1 MENLKYLLIFLFFF
15 GCTKGKKISDSSNQI
30 DSISIFLSR
39 AEDNSLTNA
48 TRKYYCRR
56 ALHILKEQPN
66 DSIKRENIFR
76 IARNFILLNEWT
88 SLKRVSDISL
98 SHARDANNISHIA
111 RAYHFLGLY
120 HKNIEASDSAFY
132 YYLKAEKIF
141 VKQGDEKSL
150 AKLYLDQSGPQIDVF
165 DIFGAEQSGIKSL
178 KLFRKIG
185 DKLGEYDALIN
196 LGIIYNSS
204 EDYIKSNSYYF
215 KALQLV
221 EKENYP
227 DSFFLKEIVLN
238 NIGNN
243 FLYAGSYR
251 RAAPYFIKALS
262 SNNIRKINP
271 RLYSIIVDNLAY
283 SMFRANP
290 NNKVSLD
297 LFLRS
302 LKIKDSL
309 NLYSKII
316 YTQNHLSEYY
326 FANKDMNKSLNYA
339 KNALSLSRETGRY
352 YDLIGSLKQ
361 MSIVDSKNY
370 NLYAKEYIDICE
382 SLYRK
387 NRISRNK
394 FAVIAYETEE
404 LTNQKDQA
412 VKRNWIISICAG
424 SLILILVLL
433 FIIKMQRARQK
444 RLQLLQIQQK
454 ANEEIYNLLLDQQ
467 NKIDV
472 GRQIEKKR
480 IAQDLHDGIL
490 NRLASTRFNLHNL
503 NEKATPEIIKK
514 CLPFIA
520 GIQEI
525 EKEIRSIAH
534 DLNQGALANTVSFV
548 AVVNDF
554 IEEQKKISNINVH
567 LEIDSKINWEALSN
581 FKKIHIFRIIQE
593 AFQNINKHAEAKTVI
608 ASILKEEDNLLLE
621 IFDDGKGF
629 SPNKK
634 KKGIGLQNIEAR
646 VKSCNG
652 IVEFKSRVNQGTT
665 ISVNIPIS

>member
-1 MENLKYLLIFLFFF
+1 MN
-15 GCTKGKKISDSSNQI
+15 TV
-30 DSISIFLSR
+30 
-39 AEDNSLTNA
+39 
-48 TRKYYCRR
+48 
-56 ALHILKEQPN
+56 N
-66 DSIKRENIFR
+66 DSIQYYLNASENKKIAYSKRLFYNKKAEQLLTRQFIDSLNLDKLIDVATNFNQLNAFEDVKHVSMIILERSNIKKDNYFKAQSFRWLGIYYENI
-76 IARNFILLNEWT
+76 
-88 SLKRVSDISL
+88 S
-98 SHARDANNISHIA
+98 AN
-111 RAYHFLGLY
+111 
-120 HKNIEASDSAFY
+120 DSAFY
-132 YYLKAEKIF
+132 YYSKAEKIF
-141 VKQGDEKSL
+141 KKLKSYELLCWIYRDQALVRYFSNDFLGSDESLVKALRIAKKLNFAKHQANIYMALGSNASSLGD
-150 AKLYLDQSGPQIDVF
+150 YDQANLMQNNALSV
-165 DIFGAEQSGIKSL
+165 IKSH
-178 KLFRKIG
+178 
-185 DKLGEYDALIN
+185 KLGDNLLTICYNHIGLNYFYKGEYKKSIRFYQRALNHISFIN
-196 LGIIYNSS
+196 
-204 EDYIKSNSYYF
+204 E
-215 KALQLV
+215 QLDFYTKTLDNLNRSKVKLREYRGV
-221 EKENYP
+221 EKAYLETSKIR
-227 DSFFLKEIVLN
+227 DSV
-238 NIGNN
+238 
-243 FLYAGSYR
+243 
-251 RAAPYFIKALS
+251 
-262 SNNIRKINP
+262 KINFGKNHN
-271 RLYSIIVDNLAY
+271 RLY
-283 SMFRANP
+283 M
-290 NNKVSLD
+290 
-297 LFLRS
+297 
-302 LKIKDSL
+302 
-309 NLYSKII
+309 
-316 YTQNHLSEYY
+316 SEYY
-326 FANKDMNKSLNYA
+326 EAICQISKAKQFAYEAYELSQTYRNADDMLLCLKQLIKVDK
-339 KNALSLSRETGRY
+339 KNALSYSQ
-352 YDLIGSLKQ
+352 D
-361 MSIVDSKNY
+361 
-370 NLYAKEYIDICE
+370 YI
-382 SLYRK
+382 
-387 NRISRNK
+387 RISDSMQLLERQNRNK
-394 FAVIAYETEE
+394 FAKIAYETEE